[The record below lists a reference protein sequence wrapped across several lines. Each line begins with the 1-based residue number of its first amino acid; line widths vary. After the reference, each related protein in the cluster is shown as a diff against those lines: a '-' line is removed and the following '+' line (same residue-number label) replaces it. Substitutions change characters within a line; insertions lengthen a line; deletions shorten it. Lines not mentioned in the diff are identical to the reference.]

1 MAIIVKAGHKNLY
14 ACSECGFKY
23 ADMETAEKCENWC
36 RNHKS
41 CNSEIV
47 KKAILELE
55 HEQKSSS

>member
-1 MAIIVKAGHKNLY
+1 MAIIIKAGHKNLY

-23 ADMETAEKCENWC
+23 ADRETAEKCENWC
-36 RNHKS
+36 KNYKI

-47 KKAILELE
+47 KKAVFE